1 MIVNLIE
8 YLKERPQAVKQTCY
22 GGIALI
28 MLWSVIAVDTHHA
41 HTWLEKI
48 PFFWS
53 LFGLISC
60 VVLIFVATWFGK
72 SGIQTRENYYD
83 N

>member
-8 YLKERPQAVKQTCY
+8 FIKERQPVVKQTCY
-22 GGIALI
+22 GAIALI
-28 MLWSVIAVDTHHA
+28 ILWSIIAVDTHHA

-48 PFFWS
+48 PGFWS
-53 LFGLISC
+53 LFGLASC
-60 VVLIFVATWFGK
+60 VVLIFVATWIGK
-72 SGIQTRENYYD
+72 SGIQTREDYYD